1 MSGDKE
7 GVEVVFQPEG
17 KRTKSAPGLTLLD
30 AADEAGVDIKSDCG
44 GKQTCGKCKIKVEEG
59 IENLSPPT
67 SKERDELSDALEQ
80 GYRLA
85 CASKVSGNVLVT
97 VPDESRRGKQVI
109 LTEGL
114 EVGIEINPSVKKY
127 RMELDAPSL
136 ANDIPDF
143 ERIAKFLKN
152 EYGVEANE
160 VMPSTLRSLPR
171 TLRDKMGRYE
181 KTFTATILDN
191 KFIKLEKG
199 HRGEYYGV
207 AIDIGTTTD
216 VAYLTDMRTGEVVA
230 ISSMMNPQVK
240 YGEDVMRRVTMSF
253 AEEDGLEK
261 LRKAIVD
268 GLNGLIDEAIEE
280 AGISK
285 NDVMEITIV
294 GNTGMHNLFTGIHAE
309 FVSKSP
315 YVQAIGHSIDLTPQ
329 QAGLNIYED
338 GNVHVL
344 PTIAGWMGADTVG
357 CLITTTPYEQEETQL
372 MIDVGTNG
380 ELVLGN
386 KDKMIGASCAA
397 GPALE
402 GAHVSYG
409 MRAAPG
415 AIQYVRIDPSTY
427 EPKLNIIGDEPARG
441 LCGSGIIDVVAEM
454 VRTGVLQQNGR
465 FNKDLETDRI
475 RESKTSQ
482 GNEYVLVWADE
493 SGIDKDIVVTLKDV
507 REVQLAKGAIR
518 AGAGILME
526 EFGIKSI
533 DEIALAGAFGNYID
547 PTSAL
552 IIGLFPEIDRNQIK
566 MVGNA
571 AGIGAR
577 LALVDEKKR
586 KEADWLVDKVKY
598 LRLAA
603 LEDFDMEF
611 AKAQWFPHM
620 KKEEL
625 YPNYDKILALR
636 EEGSEF

>member
-1 MSGDKE
+1 M
-7 GVEVVFQPEG
+7 
-17 KRTKSAPGLTLLD
+17 KSAPGLTLLD

-59 IENLSPPT
+59 IENLSSPT
-67 SKERDELSDALEQ
+67 SKERDELGDTLEQ

-143 ERIAKFLKN
+143 ERIAKFLNN
-152 EYGVEANE
+152 EYGVEVNE

-181 KTFTATILDN
+181 KTFTATTLDG
-191 KFIKLEKG
+191 KLIKLEKG
-199 HRGEYYGV
+199 HREEYYGI

-230 ISSMMNPQVK
+230 ITSMMNPQVK

-253 AEEDGLEK
+253 SEEDGLEK
-261 LRKAIVD
+261 LRTAIVD
-268 GLNGLIDEAIEE
+268 GLNSLIDDAVEE

-285 NDVMEITIV
+285 DDVMEITIV

-315 YVQAIGHSIDLTPQ
+315 YVQAIGHSINLTPQ
-329 QAGLNIYED
+329 QAGLDIYED

-344 PTIAGWMGADTVG
+344 PTIAGWMGADTIG

-427 EPKLNIIGDEPARG
+427 KPKLDIIGDEPARG

-454 VRTGVLQQNGR
+454 VRTGILQQNGR

-475 RESKTSQ
+475 RKSKSSQ

-526 EFGIKSI
+526 EFGVESI

-552 IIGLFPEIDRNQIK
+552 IIGLFPEIERDRVK

-636 EEGSEF
+636 EEEGEF